1 MKKYKI
7 IALVG
12 EAGSGKDT
20 ILHSV
25 LKRGFN
31 CHEII
36 SCTTR
41 PPREGEKEGINYYY
55 LTVEEFEDKLLNDQM
70 LEATVFNGWC
80 YGTSYDSLN
89 ENKVN
94 IGVFNP
100 AGIETLLEREDI
112 DLCVF
117 YIKVSNKER
126 LLRQLNREKNPNTS
140 EIIRRYLADEEDFSN
155 LSFSYTTIKNETEK
169 DLKKAVNEILY
180 EAGVSKAPTF
190 WTKII
195 KAFKIKTKYSRK
207 S

>member
-7 IALVG
+7 IALIG

-20 ILHSV
+20 ILHSI
-25 LKRGFN
+25 LKKGFN

-41 PPREGEKEGINYYY
+41 SPREGEKEGVNYYY
-55 LTVEEFEDKLLNDQM
+55 LTIEEFENKLLNDQM

-80 YGTSYDSLN
+80 YGTSYDSLD

-100 AGIETLLEREDI
+100 AGIETLAEREDI
-112 DLCVF
+112 DLRVF

-140 EIIRRYLADEEDFSN
+140 EIIRRYLADKEDFSN
-155 LSFSYTTIKNETEK
+155 LSFPHMILKNETKK
-169 DLKKAVNEILY
+169 DLKNAVNEILY
-180 EAGVSKAPTF
+180 EAGVSKTPTF

-195 KAFKIKTKYSRK
+195 KVFKTKTKYSRE

>member
-70 LEATVFNGWC
+70 LEATVFNEWC

-169 DLKKAVNEILY
+169 DLKNAVSKILY
-180 EAGVSKAPTF
+180 EAGVGKAPTL

-195 KAFKIKTKYSRK
+195 KVFKTKTKYSRN